1 MSNEHDFDDDL
12 LQRHFDG
19 DLDSAEQAEVR
30 AHLADCAE
38 CNTRLE
44 ALERLQRLIRV
55 ALRHKTDAASDASDV
70 NWKGVYARI
79 EQAAQEPEQAPV
91 APALRPTGA
100 ARAKW
105 FRPAVM
111 SAAGAIAVAA
121 AVLLTISR
129 APDATLTDETF
140 DGESDG
146 TLARLE
152 VSHSEITHVDFGPN
166 AGTVFDIAFDDGS
179 STPVVWI
186 DDDGDDAE
194 E

>member
-1 MSNEHDFDDDL
+1 MSTDHHLDDDL

-19 DLDSAEQAEVR
+19 DLDSAEQAEVLP
-30 AHLADCAE
+30 HLADCAE

-44 ALERLQRLIRV
+44 ALGRLQRLIRTAV
-55 ALRHKTDAASDASDV
+55 KDEADASDV
-70 NWKGVYARI
+70 SWQGMFARI
-79 EQAAQEPEQAPV
+79 EQAAQEPEPVHVAPV
-91 APALRPTGA
+91 LRATGA

-111 SAAGAIAVAA
+111 SAVGAVAVAA
-121 AVLLTISR
+121 AVFLTIAR
-129 APDATLTDETF
+129 GPDVSPTDETY
-140 DGESDG
+140 DDDSDG

-152 VSHSEITHVDFGPN
+152 VSHSEITHVDFGAN
-166 AGTVFDIAFDDGS
+166 YGKVFDIAYDDGS

-186 DDDGDDAE
+186 DDDDDDDAE